1 MEVQTYIAKA
11 RVLIEALPY
20 IQSFRGSTF
29 VVKYGGSFMD
39 DPDPAVRVRVAT
51 DIAFFAAVGINVVVV
66 HGGGKAISRAMDAS
80 GLKPNFLNGLRVTDE
95 ATIAIVKKTL
105 DEIVNKD
112 VCDVLASVNA
122 RPKGLPGDSVIVCQ
136 KLTVDDDGNPCDL
149 GFVGDVTEVK
159 VKLIKKEIADGFM
172 PVISPVAEG
181 YDGKPYNVNADT
193 VAGRVASA
201 LRARRLV
208 YMSDV
213 PGLLADPKD
222 PASLIS
228 TLKVSE
234 VDGLKKSGVIDKG
247 MRPKVQS
254 AIRALAEG
262 VQRVHFVDG
271 RLAHS
276 LLLEIFTD
284 KGVGTEI
291 VHD

>member
-1 MEVQTYIAKA
+1 
-11 RVLIEALPY
+11 
-20 IQSFRGSTF
+20 
-29 VVKYGGSFMD
+29 
-39 DPDPAVRVRVAT
+39 
-51 DIAFFAAVGINVVVV
+51 
-66 HGGGKAISRAMDAS
+66 
-80 GLKPNFLNGLRVTDE
+80 
-95 ATIAIVKKTL
+95 
-105 DEIVNKD
+105 
-112 VCDVLASVNA
+112 
-122 RPKGLPGDSVIVCQ
+122 
-136 KLTVDDDGNPCDL
+136 
-149 GFVGDVTEVK
+149 
-159 VKLIKKEIADGFM
+159 
-172 PVISPVAEG
+172 
-181 YDGKPYNVNADT
+181 
-193 VAGRVASA
+193 
-201 LRARRLV
+201 
-208 YMSDV
+208 MSDV